1 MTTENSG
8 LRVFKNAEF
17 GSVRTIVEG
26 NKILFCASDVAKAL
40 GYSNPRDAISRHC
53 RGVVKRDG
61 VCSTTNQHGITSNQK
76 NEMSFI
82 PEGDVYRLIARSKLP
97 AAEKFESWVFDEVLP
112 SIRRNGAYIT
122 ENTARQL
129 MNNPRMLGEMLLQ
142 FADAQDKIVEQ
153 QKAIEEMTP
162 KASYYDLVLQSK
174 NAVNISVIAKD
185 YGLSAITLNKMLH
198 EYGIQY
204 KQGSTWL
211 LYQKYADM
219 GLTKSNTVAYTDS
232 NGETCSSIHTK
243 WTQKGHLFIYETLKE
258 HDILPEMEQEGVI

>member
-8 LRVFKNAEF
+8 LRLFENPEF
-17 GSVRTIVEG
+17 GQVRTIVEG
-26 NKILFCASDVAKAL
+26 DKILFCATDVAKAL
-40 GYSNPRDAISRHC
+40 GYSVPRKAVYDHC
-53 RGVVKRDG
+53 RYVLKRNVPHPQSLG
-61 VCSTTNQHGITSNQK
+61 KEI
-76 NEMSFI
+76 EMSFI
-82 PEGDVYRLIARSKLP
+82 SEGDIYRLVARSKLP

-129 MNNPRMLGEMLLQ
+129 MNNPRVLGEMLLQ

-204 KQGSTWL
+204 KQGSIWL

-243 WTQKGHLFIYETLKE
+243 WTQKGRLFIYETLKE
-258 HDILPEMEQEGVI
+258 HDILPEMEQEGVM

>member
-8 LRVFKNAEF
+8 LRVFENAEF

-26 NKILFCASDVAKAL
+26 DKILFCASDVAKAL
-40 GYSNPRDAISRHC
+40 GYIRPNDAISQHC
-53 RGVVKRDG
+53 RATVKR
-61 VCSTTNQHGITSNQK
+61 STPISGKMQDIN
-76 NEMSFI
+76 FI

-112 SIRRNGAYIT
+112 DIRRYGMYATSEFLDQALGNPDNWIRMLTEYSNAKKENEALKL
-122 ENTARQL
+122 ENTEQK
-129 MNNPRMLGEMLLQ
+129 
-142 FADAQDKIVEQ
+142 KI
-153 QKAIEEMTP
+153 IEVMTP

-232 NGETCSSIHTK
+232 NGETRSSIHTK
-243 WTQKGHLFIYETLKE
+243 WTQKGRLFIYETLKE
-258 HDILPEMEQEGVI
+258 HDILPEMEREGVM